1 MVMVKEREGMVR
13 SGVKLGIAAGIVV
26 LVVVLLGAVGVLP
39 DLDNPF
45 STEREQRDS
54 PAILEA
60 LEDVSDYTAA
70 TANIHTSFDIED
82 ESVLPDFLLGETISF
97 EAYGSVDGVVDF
109 SGLTED
115 AIVIEGDQVT
125 ITLPEPRATNVRVD
139 PEESHVVDVDRGILD
154 RFGDLFTDDAVNEG
168 ELYAIS
174 EDRLADAAAQ
184 SDLLERS
191 EENTETFLTT
201 LLKQL
206 GYEQVDV
213 VFETPEDVRS

>member
-1 MVMVKEREGMVR
+1 MVR

-26 LVVVLLGAVGVLP
+26 VVFVVLGAVGVLP
-39 DLDNPF
+39 DFDNPF

-60 LEDVSDYTAA
+60 LEDTSEYNAA
-70 TANIHTSFDIED
+70 TANIRTSFDIED

-115 AIVIEGDQVT
+115 AIQVDGDHVT
-125 ITLPEPRATNVRVD
+125 VTLPPPTATNVRVD
-139 PEESHVVDVDRGILD
+139 PDESHVTDVDRGVLD
-154 RFGDLFTDDAVNEG
+154 RFADLFTDDAVNED
-168 ELYAIS
+168 ELYGIA
-174 EDRLADAAAQ
+174 EDRLVDAAAET
-184 SDLLERS
+184 DLLAQAQ
-191 EENTETFLTT
+191 ENTEQFLTA

-206 GYEQVDV
+206 GYTEVDV
-213 VFETPEDVRS
+213 VFEEPEPDPRG

>member
-1 MVMVKEREGMVR
+1 VAKEEREGMVR
-13 SGVKLGIAAGIVV
+13 SGVKLGIAAGIVLAV
-26 LVVVLLGAVGVLP
+26 FVLLGAVGVLP
-39 DLDNPF
+39 DIDNPF

-70 TANIHTSFDIED
+70 TANVRTSFDIED
-82 ESVLPDFLLGETISF
+82 ESILPDFLLGETISF

-115 AIVIEGDQVT
+115 AIVIEGDRVT

-139 PEESHVVDVDRGILD
+139 PEESRVVDVDRGLLD

-168 ELYAIS
+168 ELYAVA
-174 EDRLADAAAQ
+174 EDRLADAAAE
-184 SDLLERS
+184 SDLLVRS
-191 EENTETFLTT
+191 EENTETFLTA

-206 GYEQVDV
+206 GYDQVDV